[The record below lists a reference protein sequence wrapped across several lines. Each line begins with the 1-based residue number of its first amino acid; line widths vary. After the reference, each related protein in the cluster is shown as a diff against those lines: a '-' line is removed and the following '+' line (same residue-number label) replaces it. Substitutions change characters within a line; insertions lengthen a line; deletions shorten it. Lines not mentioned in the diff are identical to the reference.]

1 MSVSTPTHCGIS
13 SPAPTIGAPKPM
25 GWGFPFNV
33 EIFCELN
40 APNSAI
46 AMRDRAA
53 RTQGGAGVRRTR
65 DFRPVFWTHR
75 DPLLAAACAAGAHY
89 GAPARCLRLARG
101 SRRGMVTPVSTGR
114 PIRVCAK
121 LQPFAK
127 NCNKINNLSH
137 FCQFLAF
144 LTILGSGEGEGL
156 GQVACPSPLSAPVTD
171 PSDQA
176 LLARPAV
183 DSAAT

>member
-25 GWGFPFNV
+25 GWGFPFTV

-40 APNSAI
+40 VPNSAI

-144 LTILGSGEGEGL
+144 FDNFGVWRRGGAGAGCLPFPTFRPCHRSFGSS
-156 GQVACPSPLSAPVTD
+156 PSCT
-171 PSDQA
+171 PS
-176 LLARPAV
+176 
-183 DSAAT
+183 S